1 MFNKNLLKKLSV
13 FLLAIFILVGC
24 GKADKSQDNAANKNE
39 TSQTETTKDAADMTF
54 EEALESAKGKTVNFY
69 GWGGDEKRNNWID
82 NSIAPKMK
90 EKYDITVNRV
100 PMDIDEINNLLLNE
114 NNAGKD
120 GSIDVIWING
130 ENFAAAKKQG
140 FLFGP
145 FTDKLPNFNDYVDG
159 ESADVKY
166 DFGEPTEGLEAPYG
180 KAQFVFVYDS
190 AIIPNPPKNAEELLE
205 VAKANP
211 GKLTYAALP
220 DFTGSVFVR
229 QIMSDLQGYEQFM
242 DKDLTQEKLAEMMK
256 PTIDYLNELKPYL
269 WKEGKT
275 YPSDN
280 PTLTNMFSD
289 GEVAMAMSY
298 NPNQASMMINDKKAP
313 ETTRSFVFDKGN
325 IGNTHFL
332 AISKMSPNKD
342 AAMVFIN
349 EILAPENQIE
359 KADPAVLGDLPVV
372 SYEKLTD
379 DQKKLYDSI
388 NIGEATIPYNELDAK
403 KVPEMPAQLVPLIEK
418 IWEENV
424 LN

>member
-24 GKADKSQDNAANKNE
+24 GKKDKTQDNTANKNE
-39 TSQTETTKDAADMTF
+39 TSQTETTKDASDMTF

-130 ENFAAAKKQG
+130 ENFAAAKKQD

-190 AIIPNPPKNAEELLE
+190 AVIPNPPKNAEELLE

-211 GKLTYAALP
+211 GKLT
-220 DFTGSVFVR
+220 DRKSVV
-229 QIMSDLQGYEQFM
+229 
-242 DKDLTQEKLAEMMK
+242 
-256 PTIDYLNELKPYL
+256 
-269 WKEGKT
+269 
-275 YPSDN
+275 
-280 PTLTNMFSD
+280 
-289 GEVAMAMSY
+289 
-298 NPNQASMMINDKKAP
+298 
-313 ETTRSFVFDKGN
+313 
-325 IGNTHFL
+325 
-332 AISKMSPNKD
+332 
-342 AAMVFIN
+342 
-349 EILAPENQIE
+349 
-359 KADPAVLGDLPVV
+359 
-372 SYEKLTD
+372 
-379 DQKKLYDSI
+379 
-388 NIGEATIPYNELDAK
+388 
-403 KVPEMPAQLVPLIEK
+403 
-418 IWEENV
+418 
-424 LN
+424 